1 MNARDRILSAA
12 LCLSLAAATLNAEET
27 KSLTLEKIS
36 NHGAIYV
43 GYNETAVPFSYVDAN
58 GKAIGYSLD
67 LCRHIIDAVKAHSNL
82 PTLVVVPVPVRA
94 GFAQMMVE
102 AGTVDLYCA
111 SVTNTQQ
118 RQRSV
123 AFSVTTFAAGIKAL
137 VRKDSG
143 LRAIGDMQGGVVVS
157 AAGTTS
163 ELYLK
168 AAVAR
173 RSVALN
179 YRLARDQD
187 DALHQVLDGSAKA
200 MVEGDVLLHGLLMN
214 APDADAGK
222 LVVLDENFAVE
233 PYALM
238 FRRND
243 PELKTL
249 VDETLIGLMKSGEF
263 GRLYTRW
270 FTLPIPPKG
279 KNLNLPMN
287 DLLKQLILTPND
299 KGI

>member
-1 MNARDRILSAA
+1 
-12 LCLSLAAATLNAEET
+12 
-27 KSLTLEKIS
+27 
-36 NHGAIYV
+36 
-43 GYNETAVPFSYVDAN
+43 
-58 GKAIGYSLD
+58 
-67 LCRHIIDAVKAHSNL
+67 
-82 PTLVVVPVPVRA
+82 LVVVPVAVRA

-137 VRKDSG
+137 VRMDSG

-243 PELKTL
+243 PEFKTL

-279 KNLNLPMN
+279 KSLNLPMN